1 MFKSALKFPSD
12 KQVKIIKK
20 NKIDNMIVWYEA
32 AKIMWDRNIYL
43 WNMLINYYVI
53 KYIDHFVWEYA
64 CVYTHVHRGLSL
76 GIYKLFYIIS

>member
-1 MFKSALKFPSD
+1 
-12 KQVKIIKK
+12 
-20 NKIDNMIVWYEA
+20 MIVWYEV

-53 KYIDHFVWEYA
+53 EYIDHFVWEYA
-64 CVYTHVHRGLSL
+64 CMCIYVHRGLSL